1 MLRYTVT
8 VQFDVSADSPE
19 RASSILNRISEVEG
33 VQIVETKA
41 KSVKTPKN

>member
-19 RASSILNRISEVEG
+19 SAARKLEAISEVA
-33 VQIVETKA
+33 QIVETKA
-41 KSVKTPKN
+41 KSVKAPKANS